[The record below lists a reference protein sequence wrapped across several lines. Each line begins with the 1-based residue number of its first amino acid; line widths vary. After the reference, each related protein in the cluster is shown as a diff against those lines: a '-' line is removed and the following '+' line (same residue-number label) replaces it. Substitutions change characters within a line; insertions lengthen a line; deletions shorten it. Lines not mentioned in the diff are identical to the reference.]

1 MAGGASGPYS
11 KQEIK
16 NRLKNDA
23 SSHLAPHITLPI
35 HEAMPHGVATAG
47 RAAHAVFSRQE
58 LPSDGYGLGIL
69 PWLDCSAEGEDAI
82 MPSSDEL
89 KEATLLFMRKSTASA
104 VATTPL
110 VMENRMEALVAGKPV
125 VPRNQPQIFPEF
137 TPSQE
142 TLEMPKG

>member
-1 MAGGASGPYS
+1 
-11 KQEIK
+11 
-16 NRLKNDA
+16 
-23 SSHLAPHITLPI
+23 
-35 HEAMPHGVATAG
+35 
-47 RAAHAVFSRQE
+47 
-58 LPSDGYGLGIL
+58 
-69 PWLDCSAEGEDAI
+69 

-137 TPSQE
+137 SPSQE